1 MLDDILKYYR
11 LLGYN
16 RQKQRLNVIINEINR
31 DGDIMKVFNVNFNIE
46 TFSLKNLIQFAETES
61 VTDDIF
67 NEYLAVSLLED
78 ENVLSKVCEET
89 DVIGNSLKSAAFE
102 DLNTLWDTLSKNPLR
117 NYNPSL
123 KHKIFFKEYQSSLET
138 VVSSSGPSEMLENLI
153 THYSAFGSGKNA
165 KYIAF
170 RWQGEITG
178 IKQPDDIT
186 LERLFCLDFQKEI
199 LIENTSLFL
208 RGLPANNALLYGT
221 SGSGKSAMIKALL
234 NKYYNQG
241 LRLVEIPKE
250 KLEELPQLVN
260 CIKNKRLKYI
270 IFMDD
275 LSFETGDTGYKILKV
290 ILDGRIEKQ
299 PENILFYAT
308 SNRFHI
314 INETW
319 KDREGDEIH
328 LRDTMSEKLSLSE
341 RFGIRVN
348 FVTSSISDDYFKII
362 EGILSTENIQ
372 FTEEIRKEATHWETL
387 YNGRSGRTAA
397 QFAKTIIAGLSD
409 SLCK

>member
-1 MLDDILKYYR
+1 
-11 LLGYN
+11 
-16 RQKQRLNVIINEINR
+16 
-31 DGDIMKVFNVNFNIE
+31 
-46 TFSLKNLIQFAETES
+46 
-61 VTDDIF
+61 
-67 NEYLAVSLLED
+67 
-78 ENVLSKVCEET
+78 
-89 DVIGNSLKSAAFE
+89 
-102 DLNTLWDTLSKNPLR
+102 
-117 NYNPSL
+117 
-123 KHKIFFKEYQSSLET
+123 
-138 VVSSSGPSEMLENLI
+138 MLEKLI
-153 THYSAFGSGKNA
+153 AHYSAFGSGKNA

-170 RWQGEITG
+170 RWQDGMTVIGQMTG

-186 LERLFCLDFQKEI
+186 LEHLFCLEPQKEI

-250 KLEELPQLVN
+250 KLEELPLLVN

-275 LSFETGDTGYKILKV
+275 LSFETDDTGYKILKV
-290 ILDGRIEKQ
+290 ILDGRIERQ
-299 PENILFYAT
+299 PNNILFYAT

-328 LRDTMSEKLSLSE
+328 LSDTMNEKLSLSE

-348 FVTSSISDDYFKII
+348 FAMTKTSDDYFKII
-362 EGILSTENIQ
+362 EGILSLENIQ
-372 FTEEIRKEATHWETL
+372 FTEEIKQEASRWEIL

-397 QFAKTIIAGLSD
+397 QFAKTIIASKNNL
-409 SLCK
+409 KER

>member
-1 MLDDILKYYR
+1 
-11 LLGYN
+11 
-16 RQKQRLNVIINEINR
+16 
-31 DGDIMKVFNVNFNIE
+31 MKVFNINLNIE
-46 TFSLKNLIQFAETES
+46 TLSLKQLIQFAETES
-61 VTDDIF
+61 ITEDIF
-67 NEYLAVSLLED
+67 KEYLAVSLLED
-78 ENVLSKVCEET
+78 DNVLSKVCEET
-89 DVIGNSLKSAAFE
+89 DAIGNSLKSAALE
-102 DLNTLWDTLSKNPLR
+102 DLNTLWDTLSKNPLG
-117 NYNPSL
+117 NYIPSL
-123 KHKIFFKEYQSSLET
+123 KHKIYFKEYQSSLIKI
-138 VVSSSGPSEMLENLI
+138 VSSGSPSEMLERLI

-170 RWQGEITG
+170 RWQGEMTG

-186 LERLFCLDFQKEI
+186 LEHLFCLDSQKEI

-250 KLEELPQLVN
+250 RLEELPLLVN
-260 CIKNKRLKYI
+260 CIKNKCLKYI

-290 ILDGRIEKQ
+290 ILDGRIERQ
-299 PENILFYAT
+299 PQNILFYAT
-308 SNRFHI
+308 SNRFHLI
-314 INETW
+314 SETW

-328 LRDTMSEKLSLSE
+328 FRDTMSEKLSLSE

-348 FVTSSISDDYFKII
+348 FVTTSLSDEYFKII
-362 EGILSTENIQ
+362 EGILSLENIQ
-372 FTEEIRKEATHWETL
+372 FTEEIKQEASRWEIL

-397 QFAKTIIAGLSD
+397 QFAKTIIASRGKSSTFGLG
-409 SLCK
+409 

>member
-1 MLDDILKYYR
+1 
-11 LLGYN
+11 
-16 RQKQRLNVIINEINR
+16 
-31 DGDIMKVFNVNFNIE
+31 MKVFNISFNIE
-46 TFSLKNLIQFAETES
+46 TLSLKDLIQFAETES
-61 VTDDIF
+61 ITDDIF
-67 NEYLAVSLLED
+67 KEYLVVSLLED

-89 DVIGNSLKSAAFE
+89 GNIGNSLKSAALE
-102 DLNTLWDTLSKNPLR
+102 DLNNLWDTLSKNPLG
-117 NYNPSL
+117 NYIPSL
-123 KHKIFFKEYQSSLET
+123 KHKIFFEEYHNSLKKTASSN
-138 VVSSSGPSEMLENLI
+138 SPSEMLENLI
-153 THYSAFGSGKNA
+153 AHYSTFGSGKNA
-165 KYIAF
+165 RYIAF
-170 RWQGEITG
+170 RWQGEMTG
-178 IKQPDDIT
+178 IKQPDDIA
-186 LERLFCLDFQKEI
+186 LEHLFCLDSQKET

-241 LRLVEIPKE
+241 LRLAEMPKE

-270 IFMDD
+270 IFLDD
-275 LSFETGDTGYKILKV
+275 LSFETGDTGYKNLKV

-299 PENILFYAT
+299 PQNILFYAT

-348 FVTSSISDDYFKII
+348 FETTRTSDDYYKII
-362 EGILSTENIQ
+362 EGILSLENIQ
-372 FTEEIRKEATHWETL
+372 FTEEIKQEASRWEIL

-397 QFAKTIIAGLSD
+397 QFAKTIIAA
-409 SLCK
+409 KRK

>member
-1 MLDDILKYYR
+1 
-11 LLGYN
+11 
-16 RQKQRLNVIINEINR
+16 
-31 DGDIMKVFNVNFNIE
+31 
-46 TFSLKNLIQFAETES
+46 
-61 VTDDIF
+61 
-67 NEYLAVSLLED
+67 LAVSLLED
-78 ENVLSKVCEET
+78 ENVLSKVCEEI
-89 DVIGNSLKSAAFE
+89 DDIGNSLKSAAME
-102 DLNTLWDTLSKNPLR
+102 DLNILWNTLSKNKFG
-117 NYNPSL
+117 NYIPSL
-123 KHKIFFKEYQSSLET
+123 KHKICFDEYQHSLKT
-138 VVSSSGPSEMLENLI
+138 VAASSSPSEMLGNLI
-153 THYSAFGSGKNA
+153 AHYSAFGSGKNA

-170 RWQGEITG
+170 RWQGEMTG

-186 LERLFCLDFQKEI
+186 LEHLFCLDSPKEI
-199 LIENTSLFL
+199 LIENTSQFL
-208 RGLPANNALLYGT
+208 QGLPANNALLYGS

-270 IFMDD
+270 VFMDD

-299 PENILFYAT
+299 PQNILFYAT

-319 KDREGDEIH
+319 KDREGNEIH
-328 LRDTMSEKLSLSE
+328 FKDTMSEKLSLSE

-362 EGILSTENIQ
+362 EGILSAENIQ

-397 QFAKTIIAGLSD
+397 QFAKTIIASKHKI
-409 SLCK
+409 S

>member
-1 MLDDILKYYR
+1 
-11 LLGYN
+11 
-16 RQKQRLNVIINEINR
+16 V
-31 DGDIMKVFNVNFNIE
+31 KVFNIDFNIE
-46 TFSLKNLIQFAETES
+46 TLPIKNLIQFAETKS
-61 VTDDIF
+61 ITGDIF
-67 NEYLAVSLLED
+67 KEYLTVSLLED
-78 ENVLSKVCEET
+78 ENILSKVCEET
-89 DVIGNSLKSAAFE
+89 YTVGDSLKSAALE
-102 DLNTLWDTLSKNPLR
+102 DLNTLWDTLSKNPLG
-117 NYNPSL
+117 NYIPSL
-123 KHKIFFKEYQSSLET
+123 KHNIYFKEYQDSLKKA
-138 VVSSSGPSEMLENLI
+138 VSSNSPAEMLENLI
-153 THYSAFGSGKNA
+153 SHYSAFGSGKNA
-165 KYIAF
+165 KYTAF
-170 RWQGEITG
+170 RWQNGLTG
-178 IKQPDDIT
+178 IGQPDDIT
-186 LERLFCLDFQKEI
+186 LDRLFCLDSQKEI
-199 LIENTSLFL
+199 LIKNTSLFL

-241 LRLVEIPKE
+241 LRLAEIPKE
-250 KLEELPQLVN
+250 KSEELPQLIN

-275 LSFETGDTGYKILKV
+275 LSFETGDTGYKKLKV
-290 ILDGRIEKQ
+290 ILDGRIERQ

-348 FVTSSISDDYFKII
+348 FVTASTSDDYYKII
-362 EGILSTENIQ
+362 EGILSLENIQ
-372 FTEEIRKEATHWETL
+372 FTEEIKLEAARWEAL

-397 QFAKTIIAGLSD
+397 QFAKTIIAL
-409 SLCK
+409 KNK

>member
-1 MLDDILKYYR
+1 
-11 LLGYN
+11 
-16 RQKQRLNVIINEINR
+16 
-31 DGDIMKVFNVNFNIE
+31 MKIFNINFNIE
-46 TFSLKNLIQFAETES
+46 TISLKDLIRFAETES
-61 VTDDIF
+61 VTEDIF
-67 NEYLAVSLLED
+67 KEYLVVSLLED
-78 ENVLSKVCEET
+78 DNVLSKVCEET
-89 DVIGNSLKSAAFE
+89 NDIGNSLKSAALE
-102 DLNTLWDTLSKNPLR
+102 DLNTLWDILPKNNLG
-117 NYNPSL
+117 NYIPSL
-123 KHKIFFKEYQSSLET
+123 KHKIYFKEYQSSLKKA
-138 VVSSSGPSEMLENLI
+138 VSSGSPQTMLENLI
-153 THYSAFGSGKNA
+153 AHYSEFGSGKNA

-170 RWQGEITG
+170 RWQDAMTG
-178 IKQPDDIT
+178 IRQPDDIT
-186 LERLFCLDFQKEI
+186 LERLFCLDSQKEI
-199 LIENTSLFL
+199 LTENTSLFL
-208 RGLPANNALLYGT
+208 RGLPANNCLLYGT

-250 KLEELPQLVN
+250 KLEELPQLVD

-275 LSFETGDTGYKILKV
+275 LSFETDDIGYKKLKV
-290 ILDGRIEKQ
+290 VLDGRIERQ

-328 LRDTMSEKLSLSE
+328 FRDTMSEKLSLSE

-348 FVTSSISDDYFKII
+348 FVTTKTSDDYYKII
-362 EGILSTENIQ
+362 EGILSAENIQ
-372 FTEEIRKEATHWETL
+372 FTEEIKEKAARWEIL

-397 QFAKTIIAGLSD
+397 QFAKTIIASMFT
-409 SLCK
+409 LCFLIIF

>member
-1 MLDDILKYYR
+1 MNQNGCIT
-11 LLGYN
+11 
-16 RQKQRLNVIINEINR
+16 
-31 DGDIMKVFNVNFNIE
+31 KVFNINLDIE
-46 TFSLKNLIQFAETES
+46 TLSPKQLIQFAETES

-67 NEYLAVSLLED
+67 KEYLAVSLLED
-78 ENVLSKVCEET
+78 ENILSKVCEET
-89 DVIGNSLKSAAFE
+89 DDIGNSLKSAALE
-102 DLNTLWDTLSKNPLR
+102 DLNALWNTLSKNILG
-117 NYNPSL
+117 NYISSM
-123 KHKIFFKEYQSSLET
+123 KHKIFFEEYQSSLKT
-138 VVSSSGPSEMLENLI
+138 VVSSSSPSEMLENLI
-153 THYSAFGSGKNA
+153 AHYSAFGSGRNA

-170 RWQGEITG
+170 RWQGEMTG

-186 LERLFCLDFQKEI
+186 LEHLFCLDDQKEI

-290 ILDGRIEKQ
+290 ILDGRIERQ
-299 PENILFYAT
+299 PQNILFYAT

-314 INETW
+314 VNETW

-328 LRDTMSEKLSLSE
+328 FRDTMSEKLSLSE

-348 FVTSSISDDYFKII
+348 FVTTSTSDDYFKII
-362 EGILSTENIQ
+362 EGILSLENIQ
-372 FTEEIRKEATHWETL
+372 FTEEIKQEASRWEIL

-397 QFAKTIIAGLSD
+397 QFAKTIIAARG
-409 SLCK
+409 KK

>member
-1 MLDDILKYYR
+1 MNQNGCIT
-11 LLGYN
+11 
-16 RQKQRLNVIINEINR
+16 
-31 DGDIMKVFNVNFNIE
+31 KVFNINLDIE
-46 TFSLKNLIQFAETES
+46 TLSPKQLIQFAETES

-67 NEYLAVSLLED
+67 KEYLAVSLLED
-78 ENVLSKVCEET
+78 ENILSKVCEET
-89 DVIGNSLKSAAFE
+89 DDIGNSLKSAALE
-102 DLNTLWDTLSKNPLR
+102 DLNALWNTLSKNILG
-117 NYNPSL
+117 NYISSM
-123 KHKIFFKEYQSSLET
+123 KHKIFFEEYQSSLKT
-138 VVSSSGPSEMLENLI
+138 VVSSSSPSEMLENLI
-153 THYSAFGSGKNA
+153 AHYSAFGSGRNA

-170 RWQGEITG
+170 RWQGEMTG

-186 LERLFCLDFQKEI
+186 LEHLFCLDDQKEI

-275 LSFETGDTGYKILKV
+275 LSFETCDTGYKNLKV
-290 ILDGRIEKQ
+290 ILDGRIERQ
-299 PENILFYAT
+299 PQNILFYAT

-348 FVTSSISDDYFKII
+348 FETTRTSDDYFKII
-362 EGILSTENIQ
+362 EGILSLENIQ
-372 FTEEIRKEATHWETL
+372 FTEEIKQEALRWETL

-397 QFAKTIIAGLSD
+397 QFAKTIIAANLQLYTPLSV
-409 SLCK
+409 KNT

>member
-1 MLDDILKYYR
+1 M
-11 LLGYN
+11 
-16 RQKQRLNVIINEINR
+16 
-31 DGDIMKVFNVNFNIE
+31 
-46 TFSLKNLIQFAETES
+46 
-61 VTDDIF
+61 
-67 NEYLAVSLLED
+67 ED

-89 DVIGNSLKSAAFE
+89 NDIGNSLKSAALE
-102 DLNTLWDTLSKNPLR
+102 DLSTFWNTLSKNILG
-117 NYNPSL
+117 NYIPSL
-123 KHKIFFKEYQSSLET
+123 KHKINFDEYQISLKMI
-138 VVSSSGPSEMLENLI
+138 VSSNNPSEMLENLI
-153 THYSAFGSGKNA
+153 AHYSAFGSGKNA

-170 RWQGEITG
+170 RWQGEMTG
-178 IKQPDDIT
+178 IKEPDDIT
-186 LERLFCLDFQKEI
+186 LEHLFCLDSQKEI
-199 LIENTSLFL
+199 LMENTSQFL
-208 RGLPANNALLYGT
+208 RGLPANNALLYGS

-250 KLEELPQLVN
+250 KMEELPQLVN

-290 ILDGRIEKQ
+290 ILDGRIERQ
-299 PENILFYAT
+299 PQNILFYAT

-348 FVTSSISDDYFKII
+348 FVTSTTSDDYFKII
-362 EGILSTENIQ
+362 EGILSIENIQ
-372 FTEEIRKEATHWETL
+372 FTEEIKQEASHWEIL

-397 QFAKTIIAGLSD
+397 QFAKTVIASGSKEKLIVR
-409 SLCK
+409 

>member
-1 MLDDILKYYR
+1 
-11 LLGYN
+11 
-16 RQKQRLNVIINEINR
+16 
-31 DGDIMKVFNVNFNIE
+31 MKVFNNNFNIE
-46 TFSLKNLIQFAETES
+46 TISLKDLIQFAETEA

-67 NEYLAVSLLED
+67 KEYLAVSLLED
-78 ENVLSKVCEET
+78 ENILSKVCEET
-89 DVIGNSLKSAAFE
+89 DNIGSSLKSAALE
-102 DLNTLWDTLSKNPLR
+102 DLNTLWDTLSKNTFG
-117 NYNPSL
+117 NYIPSL
-123 KHKIFFKEYQSSLET
+123 KHKLFFEEYQNSLKT
-138 VVSSSGPSEMLENLI
+138 AVSSNSPSEMLENLI
-153 THYSAFGSGKNA
+153 AHYSAFGSGKNA

-170 RWQGEITG
+170 RWQGEMTG

-186 LERLFCLDFQKEI
+186 LDHLFCLDAQKEI
-199 LIENTSLFL
+199 LTENTSLFL

-241 LRLVEIPKE
+241 LRLAEIPKE

-290 ILDGRIEKQ
+290 ILDGRIERQ
-299 PENILFYAT
+299 PQNILFYAT

-314 INETW
+314 VNETW

-348 FVTSSISDDYFKII
+348 FVTTSTSDDYFKII
-362 EGILSTENIQ
+362 EGILSLKNIQ
-372 FTEEIRKEATHWETL
+372 FTEEIKEEALRWEIL

-397 QFAKTIIAGLSD
+397 QFAKTIIALRLS
-409 SLCK
+409 KATV

>member
-1 MLDDILKYYR
+1 
-11 LLGYN
+11 
-16 RQKQRLNVIINEINR
+16 
-31 DGDIMKVFNVNFNIE
+31 MKVFNINFNIE
-46 TFSLKNLIQFAETES
+46 AISLKELIYFAETEA
-61 VTDDIF
+61 VTEDIF
-67 NEYLAVSLLED
+67 KEYLAVFLLED
-78 ENVLSKVCEET
+78 DNILSKVCEET
-89 DVIGNSLKSAAFE
+89 YDIGSSLKSAALE
-102 DLNTLWDTLSKNPLR
+102 DLKTLWGTLSRNPLE
-117 NYNPSL
+117 NYIPSI
-123 KHKIFFKEYQSSLET
+123 KHKIFFEEYQNSLKT
-138 VVSSSGPSEMLENLI
+138 AVSSGSPQKMLENLI
-153 THYSAFGSGKNA
+153 AHYSAFGSGKNA

-170 RWQGEITG
+170 RWQSEMTG

-186 LERLFCLDFQKEI
+186 LERLFCLDSQKEI
-199 LIENTSLFL
+199 LNENTSLFL
-208 RGLPANNALLYGT
+208 RGLPANNCLLYGT

-275 LSFETGDTGYKILKV
+275 LSFETGDTGYKNLKV

-299 PENILFYAT
+299 PKNILFYAT

-328 LRDTMSEKLSLSE
+328 FKDTMSEKLSLSE

-348 FVTSSISDDYFKII
+348 FDTTRTSDDYFKII
-362 EGILSTENIQ
+362 EGILLTENIQ
-372 FTEEIRKEATHWETL
+372 FTEEIKQEASRWEIL

-397 QFAKTIIAGLSD
+397 QFARTVIAAN
-409 SLCK
+409 

>member
-1 MLDDILKYYR
+1 
-11 LLGYN
+11 
-16 RQKQRLNVIINEINR
+16 V
-31 DGDIMKVFNVNFNIE
+31 KVFNINFNIE
-46 TFSLKNLIQFAETES
+46 TLSLKQLIQFAETKS
-61 VTDDIF
+61 VTDDVF
-67 NEYLAVSLLED
+67 KEYLAVSLLED
-78 ENVLSKVCEET
+78 DNVLSKVCEEA
-89 DVIGNSLKSAAFE
+89 DAIGNSLKSAALE
-102 DLNTLWDTLSKNPLR
+102 DLNALWDTLSKNPLG
-117 NYNPSL
+117 NYIPSL
-123 KHKIFFKEYQSSLET
+123 KRKIYFEDYQSSLKK
-138 VVSSSGPSEMLENLI
+138 VVSSISPSEMLENLI
-153 THYSAFGSGKNA
+153 AHYSAFGSGKNA

-170 RWQGEITG
+170 RWQNEMTG
-178 IKQPDDIT
+178 IERTDDIT
-186 LERLFCLDFQKEI
+186 LEHLFCLDSQKEI

-250 KLEELPQLVN
+250 KMEELPQLVN

-270 IFMDD
+270 IFLDD
-275 LSFETGDTGYKILKV
+275 LSFETDDTGYKKLKV
-290 ILDGRIEKQ
+290 ILDGRIERQ
-299 PENILFYAT
+299 PQNILFYAT

-328 LRDTMSEKLSLSE
+328 LRDTMNEKLSLSE

-348 FVTSSISDDYFKII
+348 FETTRTSDDYFKII
-362 EGILSTENIQ
+362 EGILSLENIQ
-372 FTEEIRKEATHWETL
+372 FTEEIKQEASRWEIL

-397 QFAKTIIAGLSD
+397 QFAKTIIAL
-409 SLCK
+409 KNKEIK

>member
-1 MLDDILKYYR
+1 
-11 LLGYN
+11 
-16 RQKQRLNVIINEINR
+16 
-31 DGDIMKVFNVNFNIE
+31 MKVFNINFNIE
-46 TFSLKNLIQFAETES
+46 TLSLKQLIQFAETES
-61 VTDDIF
+61 VTEDIF
-67 NEYLAVSLLED
+67 KEYLVVSLLED
-78 ENVLSKVCEET
+78 ENILSKVCEET
-89 DVIGNSLKSAAFE
+89 DDIGNSLKSAALE
-102 DLNTLWDTLSKNPLR
+102 DLNTLWDTLSKSILG
-117 NYNPSL
+117 NYIPSL
-123 KHKIFFKEYQSSLET
+123 KHKLFFEEYQSSLKK
-138 VVSSSGPSEMLENLI
+138 VVSSSSPSEMLENLI
-153 THYSAFGSGKNA
+153 AHYSAFGSGKNV

-170 RWQGEITG
+170 RWQGEMTG

-186 LERLFCLDFQKEI
+186 LDHLFCLDSQKEI

-208 RGLPANNALLYGT
+208 HGLPANNALLYGT

-290 ILDGRIEKQ
+290 ILDGRIERQ

-328 LRDTMSEKLSLSE
+328 FRDTMSEKLSLSE

-348 FVTSSISDDYFKII
+348 FVTTTSDDYYKII
-362 EGILSTENIQ
+362 EGILSLENIQ
-372 FTEEIRKEATHWETL
+372 FTEEIKQEALRWEIL

-397 QFAKTIIAGLSD
+397 QFAKTIIAA
-409 SLCK
+409 KRKEIN

>member
-1 MLDDILKYYR
+1 
-11 LLGYN
+11 
-16 RQKQRLNVIINEINR
+16 
-31 DGDIMKVFNVNFNIE
+31 MKVFNINFNIE
-46 TFSLKNLIQFAETES
+46 TLSLKSLIQFAETES
-61 VTDDIF
+61 VTEDIF
-67 NEYLAVSLLED
+67 KEYLVVSLLED
-78 ENVLSKVCEET
+78 ENILSKVCEET
-89 DVIGNSLKSAAFE
+89 CNIGNSLKSAALE
-102 DLNTLWDTLSKNPLR
+102 DLNTLWDVLSKNPLE
-117 NYNPSL
+117 NYIPSL
-123 KHKIFFKEYQSSLET
+123 KHKIFFKEYQSSLKS
-138 VVSSSGPSEMLENLI
+138 VASSGAPSEMLEKLI
-153 THYSAFGSGKNA
+153 AHYSTFGSGKNA

-170 RWQGEITG
+170 RWQDEMTG
-178 IKQPDDIT
+178 VEQPDDIT
-186 LERLFCLDFQKEI
+186 LDHLFCLDPQKEI

-234 NKYYNQG
+234 NKYYNKG

-250 KLEELPQLVN
+250 KLTELPQLIN

-270 IFMDD
+270 IFLDD
-275 LSFETGDTGYKILKV
+275 LSFETGDLGYKNLKA

-299 PENILFYAT
+299 PENILIYAT

-319 KDREGDEIH
+319 KDREGDDIH
-328 LRDTMSEKLSLSE
+328 FNDTMSEKLSLSE

-348 FVTSSISDDYFKII
+348 FVTSKTSDDYYKII

-372 FTEEIRKEATHWETL
+372 FTEDMKEEASRWEIL

-397 QFAKTIIAGLSD
+397 QFAKTIIAL
-409 SLCK
+409 KRK

>member
-1 MLDDILKYYR
+1 
-11 LLGYN
+11 
-16 RQKQRLNVIINEINR
+16 V
-31 DGDIMKVFNVNFNIE
+31 KVFNINFNIE
-46 TFSLKNLIQFAETES
+46 TLSLKQLIQFAETES

-67 NEYLAVSLLED
+67 KEYLVVSLLED
-78 ENVLSKVCEET
+78 ENILAKVCEET
-89 DVIGNSLKSAAFE
+89 DAIGNSLKSAALE
-102 DLNTLWDTLSKNPLR
+102 DLNTLWDTLSKNPLG
-117 NYNPSL
+117 NYIPSL
-123 KHKIFFKEYQSSLET
+123 KHKIYFNEYQSSLKT
-138 VVSSSGPSEMLENLI
+138 IVSSSNPSEMLERLI
-153 THYSAFGSGKNA
+153 AHYSAFGSGKNA

-170 RWQGEITG
+170 RWQGEMTG

-186 LERLFCLDFQKEI
+186 LEHLFCLDSQKEI
-199 LIENTSLFL
+199 LIENTYLFL

-250 KLEELPQLVN
+250 KLEELPLLVN

-290 ILDGRIEKQ
+290 ILDGRIERQ
-299 PENILFYAT
+299 PQNIVFYAT
-308 SNRFHI
+308 SNRFHL

-328 LRDTMSEKLSLSE
+328 FRDTMSEKLSLSE

-348 FVTSSISDDYFKII
+348 FVTTSTSDDYFKII
-362 EGILSTENIQ
+362 EGILSLENIQ
-372 FTEEIRKEATHWETL
+372 FTEEIKQEASRWEIL

-397 QFAKTIIAGLSD
+397 QFAKTIIASR
-409 SLCK
+409 KKIN

>member
-1 MLDDILKYYR
+1 
-11 LLGYN
+11 
-16 RQKQRLNVIINEINR
+16 
-31 DGDIMKVFNVNFNIE
+31 
-46 TFSLKNLIQFAETES
+46 
-61 VTDDIF
+61 
-67 NEYLAVSLLED
+67 LAVSLLED
-78 ENVLSKVCEET
+78 ENILSKVCEET
-89 DVIGNSLKSAAFE
+89 DNIGTSLKSAALE
-102 DLNTLWDTLSKNPLR
+102 DLNTLWDALSKNTLG
-117 NYNPSL
+117 NYIPSL
-123 KHKIFFKEYQSSLET
+123 KHKIYFEEYQSSLKT
-138 VVSSSGPSEMLENLI
+138 VASSNSPSEMLENLI
-153 THYSAFGSGKNA
+153 AHYSAFGSGKNA

-170 RWQGEITG
+170 RWQGVMTG
-178 IKQPDDIT
+178 IEQPDDIT
-186 LERLFCLDFQKEI
+186 LEHLFCLDSQKEI

-241 LRLVEIPKE
+241 LRLAEMPKE

-290 ILDGRIEKQ
+290 ILDGRIEQQ
-299 PENILFYAT
+299 PQNILFYAT

-328 LRDTMSEKLSLSE
+328 LRDTVNEKLSLSE
-341 RFGIRVN
+341 RFGIRIN
-348 FVTSSISDDYFKII
+348 FETTRTSDDYFKII
-362 EGILSTENIQ
+362 EGILSLENIK
-372 FTEEIRKEATHWETL
+372 FTEEIKKEASHWEIL

-397 QFAKTIIAGLSD
+397 QFAKTIIASRRELSAD
-409 SLCK
+409 HL

>member
-1 MLDDILKYYR
+1 LPKGCIT
-11 LLGYN
+11 
-16 RQKQRLNVIINEINR
+16 
-31 DGDIMKVFNVNFNIE
+31 KVFNVNFDIE
-46 TFSLKNLIQFAETES
+46 DISPKQLIQFAETEA

-67 NEYLAVSLLED
+67 KEYLAVSLLED
-78 ENVLSKVCEET
+78 DNILAKVCEET
-89 DVIGNSLKSAAFE
+89 DNIGNSLKSAALE
-102 DLNTLWDTLSKNPLR
+102 DLNTLWDTLSKNPFE
-117 NYNPSL
+117 NYIPSL
-123 KHKIFFKEYQSSLET
+123 KHKIFFDEYQSSLKT
-138 VVSSSGPSEMLENLI
+138 VVSSNSPSEMLENLI
-153 THYSAFGSGKNA
+153 AHYSTFGSGKNA

-170 RWQGEITG
+170 RWQGELTG
-178 IKQPDDIT
+178 IRQPDDIA
-186 LERLFCLDFQKEI
+186 LEHLFCLDSQKEI
-199 LIENTSLFL
+199 LIENTSRFL
-208 RGLPANNALLYGT
+208 RGLPANNALLYGS

-241 LRLVEIPKE
+241 LRLIEIPKE
-250 KLEELPQLVN
+250 KSEELPQLLN
-260 CIKNKRLKYI
+260 CFKNKRLKYI

-348 FVTSSISDDYFKII
+348 FVTTTASDDYFKII
-362 EGILSTENIQ
+362 EGILSLERIQ
-372 FTEEIRKEATHWETL
+372 FTEEIKQEASRWEIL

-397 QFAKTIIAGLSD
+397 QFTRTIIAS
-409 SLCK
+409 KEKK

>member
-1 MLDDILKYYR
+1 MNQNGCIT
-11 LLGYN
+11 
-16 RQKQRLNVIINEINR
+16 
-31 DGDIMKVFNVNFNIE
+31 KVFNINLDIE
-46 TFSLKNLIQFAETES
+46 TLSPKQLIQFAETES

-67 NEYLAVSLLED
+67 KEYLAVSLLED
-78 ENVLSKVCEET
+78 ENILSKVCEET
-89 DVIGNSLKSAAFE
+89 DDIGNSLKSAALE
-102 DLNTLWDTLSKNPLR
+102 DLNALWNTLSKNILG
-117 NYNPSL
+117 NYISSM
-123 KHKIFFKEYQSSLET
+123 KHKIFFEEYQSSLKT
-138 VVSSSGPSEMLENLI
+138 VVSSSSPSEMLENLI
-153 THYSAFGSGKNA
+153 AHYSAFGSGRNA

-170 RWQGEITG
+170 RWQGEMTG

-186 LERLFCLDFQKEI
+186 LEHLFCLDDQKEI

-290 ILDGRIEKQ
+290 ILDGRIERQ
-299 PENILFYAT
+299 PQNILFYAT

-314 INETW
+314 VNETW

-328 LRDTMSEKLSLSE
+328 FRDTMSEKLSLSE

-348 FVTSSISDDYFKII
+348 FVTTSTSDDYFKII
-362 EGILSTENIQ
+362 EGILSLENIQ
-372 FTEEIRKEATHWETL
+372 FTEEIKQEASRWEIL
-387 YNGRSGRTAA
+387 YNGRSGRTAT
-397 QFAKTIIAGLSD
+397 QFAKTVIAL
-409 SLCK
+409 KAKK

>member
-1 MLDDILKYYR
+1 LSP
-11 LLGYN
+11 
-16 RQKQRLNVIINEINR
+16 KQ
-31 DGDIMKVFNVNFNIE
+31 
-46 TFSLKNLIQFAETES
+46 LIQFAETEA

-67 NEYLAVSLLED
+67 KEYLAVSLLED
-78 ENVLSKVCEET
+78 DSILAKVCEET
-89 DVIGNSLKSAAFE
+89 DKIGNSLKSAALD
-102 DLNTLWDTLSKNPLR
+102 DLNALWNALSKNPLE
-117 NYNPSL
+117 NYIPSM
-123 KHKIFFKEYQSSLET
+123 KHKIFFEEYQNSLKKT
-138 VVSSSGPSEMLENLI
+138 VSSNSPSEMLENLI
-153 THYSAFGSGKNA
+153 AHYCTFGSGRGA

-170 RWQGEITG
+170 RWQGEMTG
-178 IKQPDDIT
+178 INQPDDIT
-186 LERLFCLDFQKEI
+186 LEHLFCLDEQKEI
-199 LIENTSLFL
+199 LTQNTSLFL
-208 RGLPANNALLYGT
+208 QGLPANNALLYGT

-234 NKYYNQG
+234 NKYYHQG

-275 LSFETGDTGYKILKV
+275 LSFETGDTGYKNLKV
-290 ILDGRIEKQ
+290 ILDGRIERQ
-299 PENILFYAT
+299 PKNILFYAT

-328 LRDTMSEKLSLSE
+328 LSDTMSEKLSLSE

-348 FVTSSISDDYFKII
+348 FAMTKTSDDYFKII
-362 EGILSTENIQ
+362 EGILSLENIK
-372 FTEEIRKEATHWETL
+372 FTEEIKQEASQWEIL

-397 QFAKTIIAGLSD
+397 QFAKTVIAA
-409 SLCK
+409 KRK